1 MKASIQAI
9 EYHLP
14 EDVLSTQKL
23 AAEHPDWAV
32 EKIDAVTGIRE
43 RHITAPGVCASDLAV
58 VAAEKL
64 FGSGVCRPD
73 DVEYVL
79 FCTQSPDYFLPTTA
93 CLLQDRLGI
102 PTSAGA
108 IDFNQGCSGY
118 VYGLSLAQGLI
129 ETGQVKTVLLLTAET
144 YTQLIHPRDRSA
156 RAIFGDA
163 GAATLLHAV
172 DSAEPVLGPFV
183 FGTDGRGAPNLIVP
197 AGGMR
202 LPRSAETARASEDEN
217 GNTRSRDNLFMDGRE
232 IVSFTISTVPGC
244 VEQVL
249 AKAGRR
255 MEEIDLVVFHQ
266 ANHHMLEHLRRQIS
280 IPKEKFVESV
290 AHCGNT
296 VSSTIPI
303 ALKDALG
310 SGRLAAG
317 MLVLVVGWGVGYSW
331 AGTLV
336 RWQA

>member
-1 MKASIQAI
+1 MQASIHAI

-14 EDVLSTQKL
+14 DDVLSTEKL
-23 AAEHPDWAV
+23 SAECPDWSV
-32 EKIDAVTGIRE
+32 ERVDAVTGIRE
-43 RHITAPGVCASDLAV
+43 RRIAAAGVCASDLAV
-58 VAAEKL
+58 AAAEKL
-64 FGSGVCRPD
+64 FRSGACGPGEVD
-73 DVEYVL
+73 YIL

-93 CLLQDRLGI
+93 CILQDRLGI
-102 PTSAGA
+102 PTTAGA

-129 ETGQVKTVLLLTAET
+129 ETGQARKVLLLTAET
-144 YTQLIHPRDRSA
+144 YSRFVHPRDRSA
-156 RAIFGDA
+156 RVIFGDGA
-163 GAATLLHAV
+163 AATLLHALK
-172 DSAEPVLGPFV
+172 SEEQILGPFV

-202 LPRSAETARASEDEN
+202 LPKSGETARAAEDDA
-217 GNTRSRDNLFMDGRE
+217 GNTRSRDNLFMEGRE
-232 IVSFTISTVPGC
+232 IVNFTISTVPVC
-244 VEQVL
+244 AEQVL

-266 ANHHMLEHLRRQIS
+266 PNRHMLEHLRRQLG

-303 ALKDALG
+303 ALKDTLE
-310 SGRLAAG
+310 SGRLRAG
-317 MLVLVVGWGVGYSW
+317 MLVLLVGWGVGYSW
-331 AGTLV
+331 AGTLL
-336 RWQA
+336 RWRD